1 MDPESVKDDACLIF
15 KFTGVPSMVAVCSGA
30 VAKYSNLNIDS
41 LEVEGGSTNVKQ
53 LRRHRP
59 THKLFTLLR
68 RQCFSPLHYC
78 CVLRVPVFPQLWFE
92 LCDIL
97 SLQIF
102 TNIDELRQILS

>member
-30 VAKYSNLNIDS
+30 VAKYSNLNMDS
-41 LEVEGGSTNVKQ
+41 LEAEGGSINVKQ
-53 LRRHRP
+53 LGRHRSCYGG
-59 THKLFTLLR
+59 
-68 RQCFSPLHYC
+68 RQCFSPLHFC
-78 CVLRVPVFPQLWFE
+78 CVLRVTVFPQLRFE

-102 TNIDELRQILS
+102 TNIDEFRQILS